1 MFHEKLPFKHEHKKK
16 VKAAKAAPK
25 SSAKKERHDRWH
37 IPHPHFPHWSRRSHA
52 DRHHHNAHIGTSGAR
67 ATHAAPPPASYHK
80 AAHEKLPHG
89 WRQAGPGLYF
99 NVVTGAMTAEHPLP
113 LPKHWRLEK
122 SAGTRGGIGGG
133 VVGGVGGR
141 GLLHL
146 AHALAV
152 LARKRLVRMSA
163 RLLERERLECLEPFA
178 ELFDEFWLLFGEV
191 FFFRRIIDDV
201 EKLLTDQFEIAAPDG
216 RGTHA
221 SRDFENDLAARALQG
236 SEDDISHIYAV
247 EGTLLF

>member
-1 MFHEKLPFKHEHKKK
+1 MRVWPRKHEHKKK

-133 VVGGVGGR
+133 EIYFVN
-141 GLLHL
+141 
-146 AHALAV
+146 
-152 LARKRLVRMSA
+152 VRTHQSLPFS
-163 RLLERERLECLEPFA
+163 RPPPGTSEECYRQLGAGMP
-178 ELFDEFWLLFGEV
+178 EV
-191 FFFRRIIDDV
+191 FAADIAPGAFAAANVFPSAPPPARPLKDTPAAHTITNRNLDRHRVNPHVALNRFKRENQLQTQQRI
-201 EKLLTDQFEIAAPDG
+201 
-216 RGTHA
+216 
-221 SRDFENDLAARALQG
+221 
-236 SEDDISHIYAV
+236 
-247 EGTLLF
+247 

>member
-1 MFHEKLPFKHEHKKK
+1 MPVARHTPHDVGGTRPGWYPASGPVPSPTSNHY
-16 VKAAKAAPK
+16 VSKA
-25 SSAKKERHDRWH
+25 
-37 IPHPHFPHWSRRSHA
+37 HPHFPHWSRRSHA

-133 VVGGVGGR
+133 EIYFVN
-141 GLLHL
+141 
-146 AHALAV
+146 
-152 LARKRLVRMSA
+152 VRTHQS
-163 RLLERERLECLEPFA
+163 LPF
-178 ELFDEFWLLFGEV
+178 LSL
-191 FFFRRIIDDV
+191 I
-201 EKLLTDQFEIAAPDG
+201 
-216 RGTHA
+216 
-221 SRDFENDLAARALQG
+221 
-236 SEDDISHIYAV
+236 HI
-247 EGTLLF
+247 